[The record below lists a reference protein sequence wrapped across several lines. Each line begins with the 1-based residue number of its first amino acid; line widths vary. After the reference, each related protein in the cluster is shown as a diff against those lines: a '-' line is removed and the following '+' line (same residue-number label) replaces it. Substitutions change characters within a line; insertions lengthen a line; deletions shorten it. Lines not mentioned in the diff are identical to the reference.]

1 MDAHAAVLFQC
12 QAAVAAGIQIGNHAL
27 QYFTSFYVI
36 PDLRIDRLLV
46 RRRRRI
52 HTRLHRHDLQEI
64 TREIP
69 VAVDLNVRI
78 VIFFNTIHADA
89 SGAALHNERSWVPGC
104 PLPAGAR
111 IDRFEIRRDPM
122 VNVPQ
127 QKLHSV
133 AICLRRTVKR
143 GFPLPSGV
151 VLFLPVS
158 TDGIP
163 RGLKLE
169 HDHPQTPRR
178 KGQEQKRDEPCAAH
192 QRQDRNDHTDQD
204 GDTSPEGNV
213 INLSPSFQSVKKRA

>member
-1 MDAHAAVLFQC
+1 M
-12 QAAVAAGIQIGNHAL
+12 AAGIQIGDHAL
-27 QYFTSFYVI
+27 QHFTSLHVI

-46 RRRRRI
+46 WRRRRI

-127 QKLHSV
+127 QKLHGV
-133 AICLRRTVKR
+133 GIGLCCAVERC
-143 GFPLPSGV
+143 FPLPSGV
-151 VLFLPVS
+151 VLLLPVPA
-158 TDGIP
+158 DRIP

-169 HDHPQTPRR
+169 HDHPQAPRR

-204 GDTSPEGNV
+204 GDTSP
-213 INLSPSFQSVKKRA
+213 